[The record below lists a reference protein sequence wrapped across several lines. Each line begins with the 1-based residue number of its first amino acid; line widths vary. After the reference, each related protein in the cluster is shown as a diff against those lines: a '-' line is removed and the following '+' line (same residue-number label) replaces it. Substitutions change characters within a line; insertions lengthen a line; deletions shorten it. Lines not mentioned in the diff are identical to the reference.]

1 MLFMFQGLSME
12 SNNKTLLVIDD
23 DEENCEL
30 LKRMFEKRGFKVK
43 VAADGQ
49 EGLMALALNDVNLIF
64 LDLNMPLMNGF
75 TFLEKVKMNKNHRE
89 IPVFVT
95 SSLDDEDTINDCLSY
110 GANGFIP
117 KPYDMDKML
126 ECIKSC
132 LDDK

>member
-1 MLFMFQGLSME
+1 ME
-12 SNNKTLLVIDD
+12 SGNKTLLVIDD
-23 DEENCEL
+23 DEENCDL
-30 LKRMFEKRGFKVK
+30 LKRSFEKRGYNVES
-43 VAADGQ
+43 ASDGQ
-49 EGLMALALNDVNLIF
+49 EGLMALALNDINLVF

-75 TFLEKVKMNKNHRE
+75 TFLEKVKMNKNHCE

-126 ECIKSC
+126 GCIKEC
-132 LDDK
+132 LDDE

>member
-1 MLFMFQGLSME
+1 MGANME
-12 SNNKTLLVIDD
+12 SNNKTLLVVDD

-30 LKRMFEKRGFKVK
+30 LKRMFEKRGFKVEL
-43 VAADGQ
+43 ASDGQ
-49 EGLMALALNDVNLIF
+49 EGLMALALNDVNLVF

-75 TFLEKVKMNKNHRE
+75 TFLEKVKMNKNHRQ

-126 ECIKSC
+126 GCIKGC

>member
-1 MLFMFQGLSME
+1 ME
-12 SNNKTLLVIDD
+12 SNNKTLLVVDD

-30 LKRMFEKRGFKVK
+30 LKRMFEKRGFKVEL
-43 VAADGQ
+43 ASDGQ
-49 EGLMALALNDVNLIF
+49 EGLMALALNDVNLVF

-75 TFLEKVKMNKNHRE
+75 TFLEKVKMNKNHRQ

-126 ECIKSC
+126 GCIKGC

>member
-1 MLFMFQGLSME
+1 ME

>member
-1 MLFMFQGLSME
+1 ME
-12 SNNKTLLVIDD
+12 SNNKTLLVVDD

-30 LKRMFEKRGFKVK
+30 LKRRFEKRGFKVEL
-43 VAADGQ
+43 ASDGQ
-49 EGLMALALNDVNLIF
+49 EGLMALALNDVNLVF

-126 ECIKSC
+126 GCIKGC

>member
-1 MLFMFQGLSME
+1 ME
-12 SNNKTLLVIDD
+12 SNNKTLLVVDD

-30 LKRMFEKRGFKVK
+30 LKRRFEKYGFKVEL
-43 VAADGQ
+43 ASDGQ
-49 EGLMALALNDVNLIF
+49 EGLMALALNDVNLVF

-117 KPYDMDKML
+117 KPYDMRKIL
-126 ECIKSC
+126 GCIKGC
-132 LDDK
+132 LDDN